1 MSPPGEVY
9 GSGRNGR
16 NGSYAATAVAPLAM
30 VCPVIAGDSGS
41 TYSVIAGSPLITCC
55 SRVAPIGPVPAR
67 EMASWI
73 SGTSGIGSRSAISCG
88 RPLSGLRSAIGPR

>member
-16 NGSYAATAVAPLAM
+16 NGSYAATAVAPLAI

-41 TYSVIAGSPLITCC
+41 TYSVNAGSPLITCC

-67 EMASWI
+67 EMAIWT
-73 SGTSGIGSRSAISCG
+73 SGTSGIGSRLAISCG
-88 RPLSGLRSAIGPR
+88 RPLSGLRSEIEPR